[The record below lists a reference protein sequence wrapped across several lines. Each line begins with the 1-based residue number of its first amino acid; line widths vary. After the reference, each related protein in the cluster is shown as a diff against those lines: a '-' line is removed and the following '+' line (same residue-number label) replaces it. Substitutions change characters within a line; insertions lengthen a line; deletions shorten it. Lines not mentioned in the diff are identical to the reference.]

1 MSYLFV
7 EYPKCTTCKRA
18 RKWLDEHQVEYED
31 RHIVDNN
38 PKIEELQEW
47 IKKSGLPIKK
57 FFNTSGTLY
66 KEMNLSQKLKE
77 LSEEEQVKLL
87 STNGMLVKRPIVVGD
102 DFVLVGFRDESLWEE
117 SLLKG

>member
-1 MSYLFV
+1 
-7 EYPKCTTCKRA
+7 
-18 RKWLDEHQVEYED
+18 
-31 RHIVDNN
+31 
-38 PKIEELQEW
+38 
-47 IKKSGLPIKK
+47 
-57 FFNTSGTLY
+57 
-66 KEMNLSQKLKE
+66 MNLSQKLKE